1 LVKLEH
7 KIPFRAIPKTPPLF
21 LDYLEQG
28 SASKRFFPR
37 HFLDPGSFHQVS
49 RELQY
54 DDSHRKL
61 LVQALN
67 RQNER
72 WGISEKT
79 RQNLEALSRP
89 GCYAVVTG
97 QQVGLLTGPC
107 FNMYKALTA
116 IQLAHHLTADG
127 IPSVPV
133 FWLET
138 TDHDLEEVDHVVLLD
153 GTSQALSTI
162 RVTFGSQSE
171 GRPVGSL
178 VLGPGLPE
186 LRSTLRNQFP
196 ANSGF
201 ADLILNLVDQ
211 CYHEGKTLGEAF
223 ASMMAQL
230 LGEYGLILIDP
241 LDAALSKLSRP
252 IFKWALQQS
261 SVLQEHMAQRT
272 GEIVKSGFDPQ
283 IRLDP
288 QSTFVF
294 HTEGDARRLLLQNG
308 EQVWPKGNDHRM
320 TVEQANALAETEP
333 EKFTASVAL
342 RPLLQDFLLPTV
354 AYVGG
359 PSETSY
365 WAQLGG
371 FYQVWGRPMPVL
383 VPRASFTVSTEKS
396 QRILAKYGL
405 EFSSVFQGVERLT
418 AEVFERSVSSEVSQ
432 QIDLLLAGVNEGFS
446 RLKPALE
453 GTEATL
459 AGAMETA
466 RQKIEYQINNLK
478 AKYLRAEERR
488 NEKIVHHI
496 VALENLLWPR
506 KNLQERELNICYFLA
521 RYGRGFLKT
530 ILEVTEPLPD
540 SHILLQME
548 SDVAHEDGQ
557 D

>member
-1 LVKLEH
+1 MRLEH
-7 KIPFRAIPKTPPLF
+7 KIPFRLIPKTPPLF
-21 LDYLEQG
+21 VDYIEQG
-28 SASKRFFPR
+28 LASKRFFPR
-37 HFLDPGSFHQVS
+37 HFLDPDSFHQVS
-49 RELQY
+49 RELRF
-54 DDSHRKL
+54 DDSHRKV
-61 LVQALN
+61 LVQALI

-107 FNMYKALTA
+107 FNMYKAFTT
-116 IQLAHHLTADG
+116 IRLAHHLTGQG
-127 IPSVPV
+127 ITSVPI
-133 FWLET
+133 FWMET

-153 GTSQALSTI
+153 GTAQSLSQIKLS
-162 RVTFGSQSE
+162 FGPQSD
-171 GRPVGSL
+171 GRPVGNL
-178 VLGPGLPE
+178 VLGPDLSE
-186 LRSTLRNQFP
+186 FRNALRAQFP

-201 ADLILNLVDQ
+201 ADLVLNLVDQ
-211 CYHEGKTLGEAF
+211 CYHEGKTLSEAF

-241 LDAALSKLSRP
+241 MDAAISGLSRP
-252 IFKWALQQS
+252 VFKWAFQHS
-261 SVLQEHMAQRT
+261 SVLQDHMAQRSE
-272 GEIVKSGFDPQ
+272 EIIQSGFEPQ
-283 IRLDP
+283 IKLDP

-294 HTEGDARRLLLQNG
+294 LTGEGARRLLLQNG
-308 EQVWPKGNDHRM
+308 NEVWAKGSDQRM
-320 TVEQANALAETEP
+320 TVDQARALAESEP

-342 RPLLQDFLLPTV
+342 RPLLQDHLLPTV
-354 AYVGG
+354 GYVGG

-371 FYQVWGRPMPVL
+371 FYQAWGRPMPVL

-396 QRILAKYGL
+396 QKILAKYGL
-405 EFSSVFQGVERLT
+405 EFSSVFKGVERLT
-418 AEVFERSVSSEVSQ
+418 AEVLERSVSSDVSKQ
-432 QIDLLLAGVNEGFS
+432 FDLLLTRVNEGLS
-446 RLKPALE
+446 GLKPGLE
-453 GTEATL
+453 ATETTL

-488 NEKIVHHI
+488 NEKVVKHI

-506 KNLQERELNICYFLA
+506 KNLQERELNVSFFLA

-530 ILEVTEPLPD
+530 IFEATEPLPD
-540 SHILLQME
+540 SHMLIQVE
-548 SDVAHEDGQ
+548 SDGAREEAED
-557 D
+557 